1 MLCKIVPKNVIS
13 TTIKK
18 IYFNLMNEEKMF
30 HLIIFVIYICSV
42 PIIYIELKKL
52 YVNYIVLIKKILI
65 TYMKNR
71 LYILFSTPKPCPCI
85 INLLMNIVYNSTTVV
100 DLINFFEES

>member
-1 MLCKIVPKNVIS
+1 MLYKIVPKNVIS
-13 TTIKK
+13 STIKK

-65 TYMKNR
+65 MKNR

-85 INLLMNIVYNSTTVV
+85 INLLMN
-100 DLINFFEES
+100 